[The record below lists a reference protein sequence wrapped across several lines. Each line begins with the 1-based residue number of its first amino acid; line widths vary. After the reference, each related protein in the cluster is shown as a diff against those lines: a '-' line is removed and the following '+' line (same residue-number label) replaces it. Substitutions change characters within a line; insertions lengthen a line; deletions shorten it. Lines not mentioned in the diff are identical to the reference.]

1 MNFLGVS
8 ALPELLVGLS
18 ALAHPQPWWR
28 ISSNVKLDV
37 WIHGL
42 IFIAQFFQKAAL
54 IIPPRQLWK
63 INAINFACKCW
74 VRRKK
79 NQTNKRTIFYF
90 LDWSLPPT
98 LLPISNHTNSSEL
111 KSQSKKY
118 WLCST
123 YAFPAVEDNL
133 RTHLNTNLPL
143 KTSFCFE
150 VPVLC
155 CKGCSLRD
163 QLVYNQK

>member
-1 MNFLGVS
+1 MTNKQQCKVRCLNTWLDFHRAV
-8 ALPELLVGLS
+8 LPKS
-18 ALAHPQPWWR
+18 
-28 ISSNVKLDV
+28 SSNNST
-37 WIHGL
+37 
-42 IFIAQFFQKAAL
+42 QAAL
-54 IIPPRQLWK
+54 K